1 LSLGKAFYSRNAYYC
16 QVFLVKQ
23 TKNARV
29 CVALSEET
37 ARKIEIIAKLEGRTK
52 TELLQQAIS
61 EFVPREIEEK
71 QINKAALY
79 KYLDSR
85 LSYDELAHIIGKDKA
100 KAAKFT
106 RDIRLKG
113 KELVDSLEK

>member
-1 LSLGKAFYSRNAYYC
+1 MLIIGEG
-16 QVFLVKQ
+16 VFLEKPP
-23 TKNARV
+23 KNARA
-29 CVALSEET
+29 CVLLPAGV
-37 ARKIEIIAKLEGRTK
+37 ARKLEIIAKLEGKTK
-52 TELLQQAIS
+52 TELLQQAIE

-71 QINKAALY
+71 QVNKLALY

-85 LSYDELAHIIGKDKA
+85 LSFDELECIIGKDKA

-113 KELVDSLEK
+113 KELVDSLGK